1 MKEEKDIRWIQ
12 RFSNYN
18 KALAGLTKSITFVDE
33 NTLENDTTEI
43 ELDVEEVLADIVK
56 QGLIQSFEFTHELAW
71 NVMKDYAFYQGNG
84 EVGGSRDATREA
96 LQLNIIKDGK
106 VWMEMINSRNQTSHT
121 YNEGTANEIFTKI
134 INDYYPAFVAFQKT
148 MEEKRSGTQINL
160 FDEE

>member
-71 NVMKDYAFYQGNG
+71 NVIKEFFEYQGHT
-84 EVGGSRDATREA
+84 EISGSRDATREA
-96 LQLNIIKDGK
+96 FNKGLIDDGESWMGMIK
-106 VWMEMINSRNQTSHT
+106 SRNKSSHT
-121 YNEGTANEIFTKI
+121 YNEEIAKELVDQIVNVYRKLFL
-134 INDYYPAFVAFQKT
+134 DFQNK
-148 MEEKRSGTQINL
+148 MKSIHE
-160 FDEE
+160 